1 MYLLNKPKYSAMLFI
16 LFLLFATLNGCKS
29 KDIKP
34 NQIKT
39 DVTGAIKQATKVDSF
54 KIIISNGGGFTGL
67 KNGYTLNSAGIVKRW
82 RQLSLVK
89 DTTIWKVQTD
99 GIKINNFKDQLV
111 DSGILEKQYN
121 DTGNITFILSYKLPD
136 TTYRW
141 SWNGKNGGENVP
153 AEIKDWFKDITD
165 YIISVQKNK

>member
-1 MYLLNKPKYSAMLFI
+1 MYYFNKLKYLTIFLVI
-16 LFLLFATLNGCKS
+16 FLLFTTLNGCKS

-39 DVTGAIKQATKVDSF
+39 DITEAINQATKVDSF

-82 RQLSLVK
+82 RQLSFVK

-99 GIKINNFKDQLV
+99 GIKINNFKNKLV
-111 DSGILEKQYN
+111 NSGILEKQYN
-121 DTGNITFILSYKLPD
+121 DIGNITFILSYQLPD
-136 TTYRW
+136 TTYHW
-141 SWNGKNGGENVP
+141 SWNGKNGGKNVP
-153 AEIKDWFKDITD
+153 AEIKDWFKNITD
-165 YIISVQKNK
+165 YIISVQKQK